1 MNLPLQPDV
10 DAKPYMQRYELELE
24 PTDVKLLD
32 ALVRLKAQDDTLSF
46 RRSCREGI
54 CGSDGMNIN
63 GKKRLGMSDRSAQ
76 PETAG

>member
-1 MNLPLQPDV
+1 MPNLICNV
-10 DAKPYMQRYELELE
+10 TSWNLE

-63 GKKRLGMSDRSAQ
+63 GKTVGMSDRSAQ